1 MRTRDATCPPGASQ
15 SRRGDKTTTQQD
27 SVVGS
32 PGSYPTLIAGVGTF
46 GVVVRAPKRYRVLVT
61 SPLADPWPAD
71 DAE

>member
-1 MRTRDATCPPGASQ
+1 
-15 SRRGDKTTTQQD
+15 
-27 SVVGS
+27 
-32 PGSYPTLIAGVGTF
+32 LIAGVGTF